1 MSAATNTGRA
11 VAVEHH
17 SAAAK
22 STTLAS
28 ACERLRIEF
37 S

>member
-11 VAVEHH
+11 VAAEHH

-22 STTLAS
+22 STTLATAS
-28 ACERLRIEF
+28 EHLRIEF